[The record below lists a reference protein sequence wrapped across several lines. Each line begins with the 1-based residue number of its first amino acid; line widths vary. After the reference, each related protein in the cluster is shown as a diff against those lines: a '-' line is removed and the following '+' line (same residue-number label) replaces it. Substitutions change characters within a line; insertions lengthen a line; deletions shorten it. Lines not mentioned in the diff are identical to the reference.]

1 MDKLWLKNQWQNC
14 ESLKTYFQSNRSK
27 IRFQKK
33 KTKSVTTLWTA
44 GSDLNTYKGPFE
56 KLLDEGVS
64 TTGGRWISC
73 GRLGLDPRGDLG
85 KTTRTVA
92 DGGDFASEV
101 RFLAGDVGDDC
112 YGQIGLGF

>member
-1 MDKLWLKNQWQNC
+1 MG
-14 ESLKTYFQSNRSK
+14 LKTEILK
-27 IRFQKK
+27 
-33 KTKSVTTLWTA
+33 
-44 GSDLNTYKGPFE
+44 GSFAMLTGE
-56 KLLDEGVS
+56 EVS
-64 TTGGRWISC
+64 TTGGCWISC